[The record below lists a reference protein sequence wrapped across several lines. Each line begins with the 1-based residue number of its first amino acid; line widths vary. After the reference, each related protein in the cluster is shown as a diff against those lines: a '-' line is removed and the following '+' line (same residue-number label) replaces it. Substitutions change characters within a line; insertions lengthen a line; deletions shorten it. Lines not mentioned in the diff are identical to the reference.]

1 MKHRVGQY
9 GRITGWA
16 LITMGDE
23 AQDERGCTTEGLQR
37 DPYFILKV

>member
-1 MKHRVGQY
+1 MGGSQGGHG
-9 GRITGWA
+9 
-16 LITMGDE
+16 ITMEDE